1 VAGLE
6 NASFLREA
14 LRPRDIG
21 YDTRLQTPPGARPP
35 PVPKLPPVSIMSS
48 PPTIPPPAT
57 SVLTPM
63 PGLQKVANGLS
74 VVANGKGAMPSV
86 VPGASLVI
94 VTVSG
99 PDRPGITAKLTGL
112 LHELGAQLLDIEQ
125 VVVQGNLC
133 LGLLIGIAKDHGVLK
148 ELLFAAK
155 ELGCS
160 LDFKAIES
168 VQRPRHQMSD
178 RYVVTVIGP
187 CLGASE
193 VHQLSA
199 KLAEHGGNIARI
211 ARLSLGDLRSLEMSV
226 DLPKGASSAELKK
239 TLLRLGMESSFDVAL
254 QREGLFRRSKRLVV
268 MDMDSTLIP
277 IEVIDELAKAAGVR
291 DQVAAVTERAMAGE
305 MDYDESLRKRL
316 GLLEGLE
323 VSVLER
329 IAAELPLT
337 EGAETLIRV
346 LRRLGYRTAVI
357 SGGFSIAAEAL
368 KARLGIDYAYSNTL
382 EVVNGKLTGKV
393 IGPIVNGRRKAEL
406 LETIAQAEGVLLDQ
420 VIAVGD
426 GANDLLMLEAAGL
439 GIAFRAK
446 PKLREAAD
454 TSISTGGLDS
464 ILYLLGISAQ
474 ELAEVL
480 ELPG

>member
-1 VAGLE
+1 
-6 NASFLREA
+6 
-14 LRPRDIG
+14 
-21 YDTRLQTPPGARPP
+21 
-35 PVPKLPPVSIMSS
+35 
-48 PPTIPPPAT
+48 
-57 SVLTPM
+57 
-63 PGLQKVANGLS
+63 
-74 VVANGKGAMPSV
+74 
-86 VPGASLVI
+86 
-94 VTVSG
+94 
-99 PDRPGITAKLTGL
+99 
-112 LHELGAQLLDIEQ
+112 
-125 VVVQGNLC
+125 
-133 LGLLIGIAKDHGVLK
+133 
-148 ELLFAAK
+148 
-155 ELGCS
+155 
-160 LDFKAIES
+160 
-168 VQRPRHQMSD
+168 
-178 RYVVTVIGP
+178 
-187 CLGASE
+187 
-193 VHQLSA
+193 
-199 KLAEHGGNIARI
+199 
-211 ARLSLGDLRSLEMSV
+211 MSV
-226 DLPKGASSAELKK
+226 DLPKGASAAELKK

-316 GLLEGLE
+316 GLLEGLD

-393 IGPIVNGRRKAEL
+393 IGPIVNARRKAEL